1 MVEQCSCCGVVIM
14 PDDECYS
21 DELNDND
28 AALCDH
34 CSIYNEETAMYQKAV
49 HQDVIEKLAGYKF
62 SPHLGNVGS
71 KIEEFNY
78 WLNKHEHN
86 FGFKESNNENIFI
99 EFINEYT
106 EWSTCDSCHMIE
118 KSDDLKWITS
128 EDFVEDENIGANFA
142 LATLNVD
149 ALCEICMDTIIKRTK
164 LDLHEVVQRIRENQ
178 MVYRVGDLVV
188 LENVNFDE
196 KNTSLKTYI
205 DYVVSIDENRKT
217 YKLKSYGDTQFK
229 EEDFYDIANE
239 AYVGEYTKFIASQH
253 SELSEDVDQWSKITH
268 EGIPEIEMAFEEF
281 GYKEEFIAHL
291 KDSNLPY
298 DRFIDANVEIIKELD
313 DVDIVKNDILNNIFC
328 IDADND
334 IVIPTFNELVT
345 AEKYQL
351 NWQLT
356 EDYQNYSLP
365 SIIQI
370 VNELTEN
377 FFTTL
382 EVLNS
387 HKEKFRKSKKY
398 GLRTYAEYGAPIE
411 VILELQELFNIYGNG
426 VKNPE
431 LELLLLQD
439 SRNTQ
444 DFSSI
449 EILVQDETKY
459 DELSSH
465 LKSKLNKEHHDEVD
479 NLLKAI
485 KEAKADKHEI
495 LHVYDC

>member
-1 MVEQCSCCGVVIM
+1 MAKITKNTNNLGIDSILKAIHLEEAASFELGKFYKITNGDCIGSYEINSRMDFGYSINELGNYFEHISTLDDIVDLESKALLIKQIFKQFKELSEDAEEKKSHEALINETITFLAQDEVYQCDEIELRFICDNMDITMVDKCSCCGKFLM

-21 DELNDND
+21 D
-28 AALCDH
+28 
-34 CSIYNEETAMYQKAV
+34 
-49 HQDVIEKLAGYKF
+49 
-62 SPHLGNVGS
+62 
-71 KIEEFNY
+71 
-78 WLNKHEHN
+78 
-86 FGFKESNNENIFI
+86 
-99 EFINEYT
+99 
-106 EWSTCDSCHMIE
+106 
-118 KSDDLKWITS
+118 
-128 EDFVEDENIGANFA
+128 DFF
-142 LATLNVD
+142 
-149 ALCEICMDTIIKRTK
+149 
-164 LDLHEVVQRIRENQ
+164 
-178 MVYRVGDLVV
+178 
-188 LENVNFDE
+188 
-196 KNTSLKTYI
+196 
-205 DYVVSIDENRKT
+205 
-217 YKLKSYGDTQFK
+217 
-229 EEDFYDIANE
+229 DIANE
-239 AYVGEYTKFIASQH
+239 AYIVEYNEFIKNKHVEKVDDLSDFANDNKEHTIDMLVENFGFKDEFIEHLKAIHLPYGRFLTPKFKIGDTFNFPFDYGKKIVRIDKSFTEEDEIVYWSDEYDYIAE
-253 SELSEDVDQWSKITH
+253 SELEKQKALLIN
-268 EGIPEIEMAFEEF
+268 EF
-281 GYKEEFIAHL
+281 DE
-291 KDSNLPY
+291 
-298 DRFIDANVEIIKELD
+298 VT
-313 DVDIVKNDILNNIFC
+313 IVKNDILNQIFC
-328 IDADND
+328 EDNDND
-334 IVIPTFNELVT
+334 IDIVVPTFNELD
-345 AEKYQL
+345 AADEYQP

-449 EILVQDETKY
+449 EILVQDEIKY

-465 LKSKLNKEHHDEVD
+465 LKSTLDKEHHDEVD

-485 KEAKADKHEI
+485 KEAKADKHEV